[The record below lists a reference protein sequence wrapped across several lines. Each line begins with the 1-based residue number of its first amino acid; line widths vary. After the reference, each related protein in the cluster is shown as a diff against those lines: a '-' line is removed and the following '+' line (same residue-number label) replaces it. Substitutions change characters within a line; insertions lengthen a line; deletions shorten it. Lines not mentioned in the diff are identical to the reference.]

1 MRFLLGL
8 VLALLIAAATAYYIS
23 GRGGGP
29 TVEFAKP
36 EKFVGASTPVEVVLG
51 APAAQLKHLT
61 LTLEQNGKTFP
72 VYTLGAEGGTM
83 KDEADGR
90 SRLVVSVGK
99 QQVPDLQ
106 SGAARLHAT
115 AARTVLRGYRTLER
129 SASKDV
135 TVRLERPRVS
145 VISTHH
151 FVNHG
156 GAEVVLY
163 RATPDDVTSGV
174 MVGDIEYPGFPAT
187 GARVEGANVSDPAVR
202 IAFFALRHDQDLKTP
217 IRVFARDEAGN
228 LARADFEYR
237 VFPKPFK
244 KSRIEVNEQLL
255 DQVVPTILEGTK
267 EINPQGEPIQKFVAV
282 NSELRQKNN
291 AKIAS
296 FAKQTSPE
304 MLWSGT
310 VFHAFQN
317 TGVQSAFADYRTY
330 VYQGKEVDQQVHLG
344 FDLASFQ
351 TVPIAAAN
359 RGKVLFADELGIYG
373 NTVILDHGMGVQSL
387 YAHLSSFDVKVGDT
401 VEKEQP
407 VGRSGRTGMALG
419 DHLHFT
425 MLVNGQMVNPVEWWD
440 GHWIEDRIL
449 RKIRVAG
456 SPVSGSP
463 VGR

>member
-8 VLALLIAAATAYYIS
+8 VLALLIAAGTAYYIS

-51 APAAQLKHLT
+51 VPAAQLTSLA

-156 GAEVVLY
+156 GAEAVLY
-163 RATPDDVTSGV
+163 RATPEDVTSGV
-174 MVGDIEYPGFPAT
+174 TVGDIEYPGFPAV
-187 GARVEGANVSDPAVR
+187 GARIEGTNISDPAVR

-304 MLWSGT
+304 LLWGGT

-351 TVPIAAAN
+351 TVPIVAAN

-401 VEKEQP
+401 VAKEQP

-449 RKIRVAG
+449 RKIRAAG
-456 SPVSGSP
+456 SPASGSP

>member
-1 MRFLLGL
+1 MRFLIGL
-8 VLALLIAAATAYYIS
+8 VLALLIAAGGAYFVS

-36 EKFVGASTPVEVVLG
+36 EKYVGAATPVEVVVG
-51 APAAQLKHLT
+51 VPAAELKGLT
-61 LTLEQNGKTFP
+61 VTLEQSGKTFP
-72 VYTLGAEGGTM
+72 VYTLGAEGASL

-90 SRLVVSVGK
+90 SRLAVSVGK

-106 SGAARLHAT
+106 SGPARLHAT
-115 AARTVLRGYRTLER
+115 ASRAVLRGYRTLER

-135 TVRLERPRVS
+135 TVRLERPRVAVVS
-145 VISTHH
+145 LHH

-156 GAEVVLY
+156 GAEAVLY
-163 RATPDDVTSGV
+163 RATPDDVVSGV
-174 MVGDIEYPGFPAT
+174 TVGDIEYPGFPAA
-187 GARVEGANVSDPAVR
+187 GAGLQGVTVSDPAVR

-244 KSRIEVNEQLL
+244 KSRIEVSEQLL

-267 EINPQGEPIQKFVAV
+267 EINPQGEPIDKFVAV

-291 AKIAS
+291 DKIAS
-296 FAKQTSPE
+296 FAKQTAPE
-304 MLWSGT
+304 LLWRGA
-310 VFHAFQN
+310 VFHKFEN

-330 VYQGKEVDQQVHLG
+330 LYKGKEVDHQVHLG

-387 YAHLSSFDVKVGDT
+387 YAHLSSFDVKVGDM
-401 VEKEQP
+401 VEKGQP

-440 GHWIEDRIL
+440 AHWIEDRIL
-449 RKIRVAG
+449 RKIREAG
-456 SPVSGSP
+456 TS
-463 VGR
+463 R